1 MTIHSPSSAAP
12 LAAAPLAVNKEGL
25 PFEIDEGIG
34 TLANLG
40 LLVLRTDQTIED
52 EFRFALPSSDVAL
65 YEARLYSD
73 AEITPANLMKMSDEI
88 PGTVGLLPDVE
99 FDVIGFACTSG
110 SLVIGEERITERV
123 HEVLPGV
130 KVTNPV
136 TAARAA
142 MEALGA
148 RRIALLTPY
157 MPEINHSL
165 RLSLMELGIDIPV
178 MGSFH
183 EPDDNRVAR
192 ITSASIERAI
202 LELGSS
208 QECDAVFVS
217 CTSLRVARIVAEVE
231 IRLGKPI
238 TSSNHALAWHMLRLA
253 GYDRSMPDLGRLFA
267 LSDRR
272 KP

>member
-1 MTIHSPSSAAP
+1 MTIHPPQAAK
-12 LAAAPLAVNKEGL
+12 PLAVNREGL
-25 PFEIDEGIG
+25 PFEIDDGIG

-52 EFRFALPSSDVAL
+52 EFRFALPRSEIAL
-65 YEARLYSD
+65 YQARLYSD
-73 AEITPANLMKMSDEI
+73 VEITPANLIKMSDEI
-88 PGTVGLLPDVE
+88 PGTVGLLPDVK

-110 SLVIGEERITERV
+110 SLVIGEERIAERV

-148 RRIALLTPY
+148 RNVALLTPY

-165 RLSLMELGIDIPV
+165 RASLMARGMDIPV

-192 ITSASIERAI
+192 ITSGSVERAI
-202 LELGSS
+202 IELGSS
-208 QECDAVFVS
+208 DECDAVFVS
-217 CTSLRVARIVAEVE
+217 CTSLRVARIVEQVE
-231 IRLGKPI
+231 AKLGKPV

-253 GYDRSMPDLGRLFA
+253 GDDRPISGAGRLFT
-267 LSDRR
+267 LRTR
-272 KP
+272 

>member
-1 MTIHSPSSAAP
+1 MTIHSPQDTAP
-12 LAAAPLAVNKEGL
+12 LVVNREGL
-25 PFEIDEGIG
+25 SFDIDDGIG

-73 AEITPANLMKMSDEI
+73 VEITPANLMKMSNEI
-88 PGTVGLLPDVE
+88 PGTVGLLPDVK

-110 SLVIGEERITERV
+110 SLVIGEERIAERV

-136 TAARAA
+136 TASRAA

-165 RLSLMELGIDIPV
+165 RASLMARGMDIPV

-192 ITSASIERAI
+192 ITPASIERAI
-202 LELGSS
+202 IELGSS
-208 QECDAVFVS
+208 DECDAVFVS
-217 CTSLRVARIVAEVE
+217 CTSMRVTRIVAQVE
-231 IRLGKPI
+231 AKLGKPV

-253 GYDRSMPDLGRLFA
+253 GFDQPIQDLGRLFMLPA
-267 LSDRR
+267 E
-272 KP
+272 